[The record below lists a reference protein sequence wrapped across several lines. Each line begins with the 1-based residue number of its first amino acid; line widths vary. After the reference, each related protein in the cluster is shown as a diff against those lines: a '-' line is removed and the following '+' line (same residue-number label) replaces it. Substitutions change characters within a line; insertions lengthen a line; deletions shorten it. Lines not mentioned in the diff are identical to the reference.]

1 MNSRFLLLTL
11 SLLNFEVVFCWMRWF
26 RGTFRRV
33 VKKKST
39 ENFKWQPYATT
50 LLGTSPWTFY
60 GLLKPG
66 GLLVVTVNGIGSLL
80 QAIYVALFLIYA
92 PRETRVIASSGS
104 SSLSVEEGVESIRV
118 GCISLFE
125 V

>member
-1 MNSRFLLLTL
+1 M
-11 SLLNFEVVFCWMRWF
+11 
-26 RGTFRRV
+26 
-33 VKKKST
+33 
-39 ENFKWQPYATT
+39 
-50 LLGTSPWTFY
+50 
-60 GLLKPG
+60 
-66 GLLVVTVNGIGSLL
+66 VTVNGIGSLL